1 MSLSQVLCRVTG
13 GVLALIGVIL
23 LAGGLWLAV
32 AGGTLYYIIAGVGFL
47 LSGIFA
53 WRFDPA
59 ALWIYALV
67 VIGSLIWAVS
77 EAGLDW
83 WALAPRG
90 DVVIVLGVILGLP
103 FVFGAMMLPRW
114 PQLSRSGGV
123 IALWGTLILSIAVA
137 IIAMIAPSN
146 ELAGEAPI
154 ASQAQDLP
162 ASVAVPDGEWRSY
175 GRSAYGQRFSPLKD
189 ITPENVDQLQV
200 AWSYQTGEVRGSDD
214 PGETTYEVTPLMVG
228 NTLYLC
234 TPFQTVIAL
243 DATTGAEKWRFD
255 PMLNQPPKE
264 TTQHMTCRGVSYEDS
279 INRTAAPV
287 TAPAV
292 TPAAPVAGEAPEA
305 GAETALETTPTATPE
320 AGVPNVEVASIDC
333 GPRLFIP
340 TSDGRLIALSAETGQ
355 VCPGFGGEDGTVDL
369 WQNMPNV
376 TPGAYYSTSPPVI
389 TEDLIV
395 VGGAV
400 NDNVST
406 TEPSGV
412 IRAFDLQTGDLV
424 WNWDS
429 LNPDET
435 APIGEGETY
444 MENSPNSWSVSS
456 YDPELGLIYIPM
468 GNQPPDQF
476 GGNRDDN
483 AERFSS
489 AIVALNAETGELA
502 WVFQGVHH
510 DLWDMD
516 MPAQPSLIDLTIGG
530 EKVPS
535 LAVATKQ
542 GEIFVLDRRTGEPVV
557 PVTEVP
563 APQGAVEGD
572 FTASTQ
578 PVSDLSFMPEP
589 LTGAKMWGV
598 SMFDQL
604 YCRIQFQSMRYEG
617 RYTPP
622 SEQGSIIYPGNFGAF
637 NWGAIAVDPERQIM
651 FGMPVYMAFT
661 SQMVPRDNGER
672 RVVTAEGAPAFNENF
687 GAPYAAKMGVFL
699 SPLGLPCQ
707 QPPWG
712 YIAAADLTTGKII
725 YKHVNGT
732 VRDLSPIPLPF
743 KMGVPGIGGPMMT
756 SGGVAFLSGTMDYYA
771 RAYDVTTGEQLWESR
786 LPAGGQATPMT
797 YKSPVD
803 GRQYVVVVAGGH
815 GSTGTKAGDSIIA
828 YALPES

>member
-1 MSLSQVLCRVTG
+1 MSLSQILCRVTG
-13 GVLALIGVIL
+13 GVLALIGLLL
-23 LAGGLWLAV
+23 LAGGIWLAV
-32 AGGTLYYIIAGVGFL
+32 SGGTLYYIIAGIGFL
-47 LSGIFA
+47 VSGVLA

-59 ALWIYALV
+59 ALWAYALV
-67 VIGSLIWAVS
+67 VAGSMIWAVS
-77 EAGLDW
+77 EVGLDW

-90 DVVIVLGVILGLP
+90 DVIVVMGVILGLP
-103 FVFGAMMLPRW
+103 FVFGAMLLPRW
-114 PQLSRSGGV
+114 PVLGRRGGV
-123 IALWGTLILSIAVA
+123 IALWGSIAVSVFVA
-137 IIAMIAPSN
+137 VVAMFVPSN
-146 ELAGEAPI
+146 DLAGTAP
-154 ASQAQDLP
+154 AARQSAELP
-162 ASVAVPDGEWRSY
+162 ASVAVPDGEWHSY

-189 ITPENVDQLQV
+189 ITPENVDQLEV
-200 AWSYQTGEVRGSDD
+200 AWSYQTGEVRDGED

-228 NTLYLC
+228 NSLYLC

-243 DATTGAEKWRFD
+243 DATTGEEKWRFD
-255 PMLNQPPKE
+255 PMLNQPPTE
-264 TTQHMTCRGVSYEDS
+264 TTQHMTCRGVSYEDA
-279 INRTAAPV
+279 IKRTAVSEPV
-287 TAPAV
+287 SATV
-292 TPAAPVAGEAPEA
+292 PVAPEA
-305 GAETALETTPTATPE
+305 GTDGAEPSTVLEGAAPE
-320 AGVPNVEVASIDC
+320 ASVTPVQTASIDC

-340 TSDGRLIALSAETGQ
+340 TSDGRLIALSAEAGEI
-355 VCPGFGGEDGTVDL
+355 CPGFGGEDGTVDL

-389 TEDLIV
+389 TENLIV

-412 IRAFDLQTGDLV
+412 IRAFDLQTGELV

-435 APIGEGETY
+435 APIADGETY
-444 MENSPNSWSVSS
+444 RENSPNSWSVSS

-476 GGNRDDN
+476 GGNRDAN
-483 AERFSS
+483 AEKYS
-489 AIVALNAETGELA
+489 ASIVALNAETGAVA

-516 MPAQPSLIDLTIGG
+516 MPAQPSLIDLTING
-530 EKVPS
+530 ETVPS
-535 LAVATKQ
+535 LVVATKQ
-542 GEIFVLDRRTGEPVV
+542 GEIFVLDRRSGEPVV
-557 PVTEVP
+557 PVTEVA

-572 FTASTQ
+572 YTAPTQ
-578 PVSDLSFMPEP
+578 PVSNLSFLPEP

-604 YCRIQFQSMRYEG
+604 YCRIQFHSLRYEG

-622 SEQGSIIYPGNFGAF
+622 SEQGTIVYPGNFGAF
-637 NWGAIAVDPERQIM
+637 NWGAVAVDPERQIM

-661 SQMVPRDNGER
+661 SQLIPRENEEQ
-672 RVVTAEGAPAFNENF
+672 RVVTEEGAPAFNENY

-712 YIAAADLTTGKII
+712 YVAAADLTTGETL

-732 VRDLSPIPLPF
+732 VQDLSPIPLPF
-743 KMGVPGIGGPMMT
+743 KMGVPGIGGPIMT
-756 SGGVAFLSGTMDYYA
+756 AGGVAFLSGTMDYYA
-771 RAYDVTTGEQLWESR
+771 RAYDVTTGRQLWESR

-797 YKSPVD
+797 YRSPED

-828 YALPES
+828 YALPEN

>member
-1 MSLSQVLCRVTG
+1 MSLSQILCRVTG
-13 GVLALIGVIL
+13 GVLALIGLVL

-32 AGGTLYYIIAGVGFL
+32 SGGTLYYIIAGIGFL
-47 LSGIFA
+47 VSGALA

-59 ALWIYALV
+59 ALWAYALV
-67 VIGSLIWAVS
+67 VAGSMIWAVS
-77 EAGLDW
+77 EVGLDW

-90 DVVIVLGVILGLP
+90 DVIVVMGVILGLP
-103 FVFGAMMLPRW
+103 FVFGAMLLPRW
-114 PQLSRSGGV
+114 PVLGRRGGV
-123 IALWGTLILSIAVA
+123 IALWGSIAVSVVVA
-137 IIAMIAPSN
+137 VVAMFVPSN
-146 ELAGEAPI
+146 DLAGTAP
-154 ASQAQDLP
+154 AARQSAELP
-162 ASVAVPDGEWRSY
+162 ASVAVPDGEWHSY

-189 ITPENVDQLQV
+189 ITPENVDQLEV
-200 AWSYQTGEVRGSDD
+200 AWSYQTGEVRDGED

-228 NTLYLC
+228 NSLYLC

-243 DATTGAEKWRFD
+243 DATTGEEKWRFD
-255 PMLNQPPKE
+255 PMLNQPPTE
-264 TTQHMTCRGVSYEDS
+264 TTQHMTCRGVSYEGA
-279 INRTAAPV
+279 IKRTAVSEPV
-287 TAPAV
+287 SAAV
-292 TPAAPVAGEAPEA
+292 PVAPEA
-305 GAETALETTPTATPE
+305 GTDGAEPSTVLEGAAPE
-320 AGVPNVEVASIDC
+320 ASVTPVQTASIDC
-333 GPRLFIP
+333 GLRLFIP
-340 TSDGRLIALSAETGQ
+340 TSDGRLIALSAETGEI
-355 VCPGFGGEDGTVDL
+355 CPGFGGEDGTVDL

-412 IRAFDLQTGDLV
+412 IRAFDLQTGELV

-435 APIGEGETY
+435 APIADGETY
-444 MENSPNSWSVSS
+444 RENSPNSWSVSS

-476 GGNRDDN
+476 GGNRDAN
-483 AERFSS
+483 AEKYS
-489 AIVALNAETGELA
+489 ASIVALNAETGAVA

-516 MPAQPSLIDLTIGG
+516 MPAQPSLIDLTING
-530 EKVPS
+530 ETVPS
-535 LAVATKQ
+535 LVVATKQ
-542 GEIFVLDRRTGEPVV
+542 GEIFVLDRRSGEPVV
-557 PVTEVP
+557 PVTEVA

-572 FTASTQ
+572 YTAPTQ
-578 PVSDLSFMPEP
+578 PVSNLSFLPEP

-604 YCRIQFQSMRYEG
+604 YCRIQFHSLRYEG

-622 SEQGSIIYPGNFGAF
+622 SEQGSIVYPGNFGAF
-637 NWGAIAVDPERQIM
+637 NWGAVAVDPERQIM

-661 SQMVPRDNGER
+661 SQLIPRENEEQ
-672 RVVTAEGAPAFNENF
+672 RVVTEEGAPAFNENY

-712 YIAAADLTTGKII
+712 YVAAADLTTGETL

-732 VRDLSPIPLPF
+732 VQDLSPIPLPF
-743 KMGVPGIGGPMMT
+743 KMGVPGIGGPIMT
-756 SGGVAFLSGTMDYYA
+756 AGGVAFLSGTMDYYA
-771 RAYDVTTGEQLWESR
+771 RAYDVTTGRQLWESR

-797 YKSPVD
+797 YRSPED

-828 YALPES
+828 YALPEN